1 MQCLTEVA
9 SQPIEDPSVVCWTGN
24 GLENALSIGR
34 FVALTEGSAGRW
46 QWAERV
52 ESLGSACCWRRGAC
66 EVTGVVAVLTAERCR
81 HWRRCRP
88 AFRGFEPPPALQSM
102 AAALAA
108 TRGKGVSDRVRHY

>member
-46 QWAERV
+46 QWAEHV

-88 AFRGFEPPPALQSM
+88 AFREFE
-102 AAALAA
+102 AAASPAINGCG
-108 TRGKGVSDRVRHY
+108 TRRDSRQRRKRPS